1 MDWLQFIASL
11 VGSLAWPLV
20 VALLLILLRGQLSG
34 LAERLEELT
43 LPGGAKAKFEK
54 QLAKAIVT
62 SEQID
67 WAPDV
72 QHIQPQ
78 QAGGESLQLAK
89 AFPEAAV
96 LEAFKEVESL
106 LIKIRSRLP
115 GTSARSLNIVI
126 QRLLDMNYIDEN
138 AYELFQ
144 NLREARN
151 AAAHARTA
159 NGITPGE
166 ALEYQYRAGLMKE
179 LLQNTLFQLKPQ

>member
-1 MDWLQFIASL
+1 MNWLQFIASI
-11 VGSLAWPLV
+11 VSSLAWPTV

-54 QLAKAIVT
+54 QLAKAVST
-62 SEQID
+62 SEQIERS
-67 WAPDV
+67 PDIPL
-72 QHIQPQ
+72 IQPSQ
-78 QAGGESLQLAK
+78 PNDSSLQLAK
-89 AFPEAAV
+89 NFPEAAV

-106 LIKIRSRLP
+106 LIEIRRLLP
-115 GTSARSLNIVI
+115 DGPVRSLNVVV

-159 NGITPGE
+159 NGLAPGE
-166 ALEYQYRAGLMKE
+166 ALEYQYRAAIMKE
-179 LLQNTLFQLKPQ
+179 ILQLALLQLKRQ